1 MTDFRPLG
9 VLADD
14 QVMRLASC
22 CGHSAVRILTSLRE
36 HGAVRT
42 LPEIWAEVQRP
53 VPELTDTLERL
64 ERAGLIQW
72 RDMVMDHGT
81 EPVWWAPR
89 VVHQTEGRA

>member
-1 MTDFRPLG
+1 MTDCRSLG

-14 QVMRLASC
+14 QVMRLAGC
-22 CGHSAVRILTSLRE
+22 CGHSAVRIVVSLRG

-42 LPEIWAEVQRP
+42 LAEIWAEVARP
-53 VPELTDTLERL
+53 TTELTETLERL
-64 ERAGLIQW
+64 ERAGLIQR
-72 RDMVMDHGT
+72 RDMTMDHGT